1 MKLKISTLLLA
12 LTVVAATGC
21 SNSSNNSQTSGE
33 STTTPATSEQSTD
46 NSGTTSTDM
55 GSEESSM
62 DNSATGTETGSNEST
77 EATDSSSSSSSSEST
92 TASDLTTKDVA
103 KAIEKQG
110 IKLTSQPKDGWVL
123 NDVKPDRY
131 VTSTDAKQAEP
142 VSIYVFDSA
151 ADLDKG
157 LKDLETQVNGV
168 PFRKTEYT
176 KGNVLVIY
184 WFEPAL
190 NNNSTEKGKLDAE
203 MKKAVDSL

>member
-21 SNSSNNSQTSGE
+21 SNSSNNSQTTGE
-33 STTTPATSEQSTD
+33 STTTPATSEQSAD
-46 NSGTTSTDM
+46 NSGTTSTET
-55 GSEESSM
+55 GSQESSM
-62 DNSATGTETGSNEST
+62 DNSATGTDTGSNEST
-77 EATDSSSSSSSSEST
+77 ESTDTSSSEST

-110 IKLTSQPKDGWVL
+110 IKLTSQPKEDWVL
-123 NDVKPDRY
+123 NNVKPDRY
-131 VTSTDAKQAEP
+131 VTSSDAKQAEP
-142 VSIYVFDSA
+142 VSIYVFDSS
-151 ADLDKG
+151 ADLEKG
-157 LKDLETQVNGV
+157 MKDLETQVNGV

-190 NNNSTEKGKLDAE
+190 NDGSTEKGKLDAKL
-203 MKKAVDSL
+203 KKAVDSL

>member
-21 SNSSNNSQTSGE
+21 SNSSNNSQTTGE
-33 STTTPATSEQSTD
+33 STTTPATSEQSAD
-46 NSGTTSTDM
+46 NSGTTSTET

-62 DNSATGTETGSNEST
+62 DNSATSTDTGSNEST
-77 EATDSSSSSSSSEST
+77 ESTDTSSSEST

-110 IKLTSQPKDGWVL
+110 IKLTSQPKEDWVL
-123 NDVKPDRY
+123 NNVKPDRY
-131 VTSTDAKQAEP
+131 VTSSDAKQAEP
-142 VSIYVFDSA
+142 VSIYVFDSS
-151 ADLDKG
+151 ADLEKG

-190 NNNSTEKGKLDAE
+190 NDGSTEKGKLDAE
-203 MKKAVDSL
+203 LKKAVDSL